1 MRVTESGPPLIVVD
15 AANVVGSRPAD
26 GWWRD

>member
-15 AANVVGSRPAD
+15 AANVVGSRPD
-26 GWWRD
+26 GWLRD